1 MITSEQF
8 SRCFNLFLH
17 ILKENVQRPLKSVR
31 EICILTFGTFNGLNI
46 RLCNT
51 DIEASAVTIFH
62 YKQISNSPFRNL
74 CREFIQA
81 PLKFRPSDMLLFSSM
96 VKRI

>member
-1 MITSEQF
+1 MITSEKF

-31 EICILTFGTFNGLNI
+31 KSCFLTFGTFNGLNS

-51 DIEASAVTIFH
+51 DIEASAVNIFF
-62 YKQISNSPFRNL
+62 YFKQISNSPFRNL
-74 CREFIQA
+74 CRELIQA
-81 PLKFRPSDMLLFSSM
+81 PLKFRPLDM
-96 VKRI
+96 V